1 MNPCHAGIYGWYAA
15 GMPHVLL
22 VFKKECQTSIENI
35 VRWCAGPMIHVDI
48 VPGDK
53 RLAYTSYMFEN
64 FSENPLL
71 GYSPLTHVCLRLEVT
86 QQEHDTADAILSGW
100 VQRNIPYNYA
110 DIFRCILPG
119 DCGPCE
125 PLDHNTV
132 SSLFCSQAVTLA
144 LQHALDAETV
154 LAKAMNALQC
164 RFTTPNM
171 LYDVAL
177 PYAVLDNMIFD
188 Q

>member
-1 MNPCHAGIYGWYAA
+1 
-15 GMPHVLL
+15 MPHVLL
-22 VFKKECQTSIENI
+22 VFKKACQTSIENL
-35 VRWCAGPMIHVDI
+35 VRICAGPMIHVDI

-53 RLAYTSYMFEN
+53 SVAYTSYMFEN
-64 FSENPLL
+64 FSENTLA

-86 QQEHDTADAILSGW
+86 QQEHDTADAILSDWAKRG
-100 VQRNIPYNYA
+100 IPYNYP

-119 DCGPCE
+119 DCCACE
-125 PLDHNTV
+125 PLDPAGI

-144 LQHALDAETV
+144 LQHALDPESV
-154 LAKAMNALQC
+154 LAKALHPLPC
-164 RFTTPNM
+164 RFTTPNT

-177 PYAVLDNMIFD
+177 PHAVVDELIFD

>member
-48 VPGDK
+48 VPSGK

-64 FSENPLL
+64 FSENPLT